1 MRWETAIYRDLPA
14 PDIVV
19 ELTVSLDDAIQR
31 NLGRDKPGQDTDYL
45 RRRSKLAHEYRFR
58 RAQVV
63 RVLGGMTEAET
74 LAFVRREVWSR
85 L

>member
-1 MRWETAIYRDLPA
+1 M
-14 PDIVV
+14 V
-19 ELTVSLDDAIQR
+19 
-31 NLGRDKPGQDTDYL
+31 GRDKPGQDTEYL

-63 RVLGGMTEAET
+63 RVPGGMTEAET